1 VSRPFSIGA
10 LRHRVTIEA
19 PVDSPDGSGG
29 FTRAYA
35 PLAQVWARIEP
46 TSAREQFVE
55 QRLEQART
63 HLVVIRWRADVEAQ
77 MRFDFR
83 GRKLFVRN
91 LVDPDET
98 RRFLHCECEEI
109 S

>member
-1 VSRPFSIGA
+1 V
-10 LRHRVTIEA
+10 
-19 PVDSPDGSGG
+19 
-29 FTRAYA
+29 
-35 PLAQVWARIEP
+35 ARIQP
-46 TSAREQFVE
+46 TSARAQFGG

-91 LVDPDET
+91 LVGPDET
-98 RRFLHCECEEI
+98 RRVLHCECEEI